1 MVYEQVLSHEV
12 VLGNRV
18 YQNPLKYYQ
27 IQDNISLDGGDY
39 ALSEGYEGLKT
50 AKVIQALGLGN
61 AVGMN
66 GALYTSEVA
75 DKVADYQAQH
85 GLDATGTVDLT
96 TWLAMG
102 LSEEDWYTLGA
113 YVSPLRIDNTSS
125 RTACIEAMI
134 SRAYDYLGD
143 NYVIGASGAP
153 GLGIDC
159 SGLIMQALYAAGIDM
174 SPINPV
180 RHASPGYEY
189 ESANIWASSKF
200 KHVDYKERRRGD
212 IIIYCNEKGT
222 VIHSAIYLGDDK
234 VIEAWPNQVT
244 ESVFLPISI
253 PWLKVL
259 SGPLFKAKVSEN
271 KAAMDYSIAALF
283 SENPNHLI
291 NGFQCISQTII
302 LLSNLL
308 VHCLAACN
316 FAAAELLRQSSTDFI
331 ELIKSKIEANAFH
344 RMCST
349 KSIFTIPRF

>member
-1 MVYEQVLSHEV
+1 M
-12 VLGNRV
+12 
-18 YQNPLKYYQ
+18 
-27 IQDNISLDGGDY
+27 I
-39 ALSEGYEGLKT
+39 KT
-50 AKVIQALGLGN
+50 LGLGN

-66 GALYTSEVA
+66 GALYTSEIADAVA
-75 DKVADYQAQH
+75 DFQAQH
-85 GLDATGTVDLT
+85 GLNATGTVDLT

-102 LSEEDWYTLGA
+102 LSEDDWYTLGA

-143 NYVIGASGAP
+143 NYIIGASGAP

-200 KHVDYKERRRGD
+200 KHVDYKERKSGD

-244 ESVFLPISI
+244 ESA
-253 PWLKVL
+253 VL
-259 SGPLFKAKVSEN
+259 NYQHS
-271 KAAMDYSIAALF
+271 
-283 SENPNHLI
+283 
-291 NGFQCISQTII
+291 
-302 LLSNLL
+302 L
-308 VHCLAACN
+308 VKGVVRP
-316 FAAAELLRQSSTDFI
+316 FV
-331 ELIKSKIEANAFH
+331 
-344 RMCST
+344 
-349 KSIFTIPRF
+349 

>member
-1 MVYEQVLSHEV
+1 MRRNIKGLYTELAFEDGAALVDESIVREQLRQKRLKRQRARKKARRRALRRRIILLFLVVVVVCSGGLMVYEQFLSHEV
-12 VLGNRV
+12 VLRNRV

-27 IQDNISLDGGDY
+27 IQDSISLSGGDY
-39 ALSEGYEGLKT
+39 ELSEGYEGLKT
-50 AKVIQALGLGN
+50 AKVIQTLGLGN

-66 GALYTSEVA
+66 GALYTSEIADAVA
-75 DKVADYQAQH
+75 DFQAQH
-85 GLDATGTVDLT
+85 GLNATGTVDLT

-102 LSEEDWYTLGA
+102 LSEDDWYTLGA
-113 YVSPLRIDNTSS
+113 YVSPLRVDNTSS
-125 RTACIEAMI
+125 QTACIEAMI

-143 NYVIGASGAP
+143 NYIIGASGAP

-200 KHVDYKERRRGD
+200 KHVDYKERKRGD

-244 ESVFLPISI
+244 ESA
-253 PWLKVL
+253 VL
-259 SGPLFKAKVSEN
+259 NYQHS
-271 KAAMDYSIAALF
+271 
-283 SENPNHLI
+283 
-291 NGFQCISQTII
+291 
-302 LLSNLL
+302 L
-308 VHCLAACN
+308 VKGVVRP
-316 FAAAELLRQSSTDFI
+316 FV
-331 ELIKSKIEANAFH
+331 
-344 RMCST
+344 
-349 KSIFTIPRF
+349 

>member
-1 MVYEQVLSHEV
+1 MSRNIKGLYTELAFEDGAALVDESIVREQLRQKRLKRQRARKKARRRALRRRIILLFLVVVVVCSGGLMVYEQFLSHEV

-27 IQDNISLDGGDY
+27 IRDSISLSGGDY
-39 ALSEGYEGLKT
+39 ELSEGYEGLKT
-50 AKVIQALGLGN
+50 AKVIQTLGLGN

-66 GALYTSEVA
+66 GALYTSEFADAVA
-75 DKVADYQAQH
+75 DFQAQH
-85 GLDATGTVDLT
+85 GLNATGTVDLT

-102 LSEEDWYTLGA
+102 LSEDDWYTLGA

-143 NYVIGASGAP
+143 NYIIGASGAP

-200 KHVDYKERRRGD
+200 KHVDYKERKRGD

-244 ESVFLPISI
+244 ESA
-253 PWLKVL
+253 VL
-259 SGPLFKAKVSEN
+259 NYQHS
-271 KAAMDYSIAALF
+271 
-283 SENPNHLI
+283 
-291 NGFQCISQTII
+291 
-302 LLSNLL
+302 L
-308 VHCLAACN
+308 VKGVVRP
-316 FAAAELLRQSSTDFI
+316 FV
-331 ELIKSKIEANAFH
+331 
-344 RMCST
+344 
-349 KSIFTIPRF
+349 